1 MLAQHGF
8 DAYGLEISETAVNE
22 AEAYASAE
30 MANPS
35 GYHFGGGQQRPE
47 PTGSVT
53 FWKGDFFSSKWGSR
67 EDVDGEAKFDVVYDY
82 TVSCTVSLL
91 HVRRC

>member
-1 MLAQHGF
+1 MLALHGF
-8 DAYGLEISETAVNE
+8 DAHGLEVSETAVNE

-47 PTGSVT
+47 STGSAT
-53 FWKGDFFSSKWGSR
+53 FWKGDFFSSEWGSKG
-67 EDVDGEAKFDVVYDY
+67 DVAGAPKFDVVYDY
-82 TVSCTVSLL
+82 TVSCAVSFL